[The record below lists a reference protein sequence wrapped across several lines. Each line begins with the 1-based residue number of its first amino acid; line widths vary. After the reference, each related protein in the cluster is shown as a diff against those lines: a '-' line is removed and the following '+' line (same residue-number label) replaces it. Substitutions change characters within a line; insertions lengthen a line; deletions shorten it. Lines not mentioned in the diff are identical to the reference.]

1 MANLFE
7 ISERYKNLAELVG
20 SQDIE
25 PEAIEEA
32 LRSVEGEL
40 SDKLQN
46 ITYIVKREESDI
58 NLIDEEIKRLQARKK
73 AISNNVDRLKQ
84 YMFEAMKF
92 ADVKKVNTS
101 LNTWSIA
108 KNPASVNILDESLI
122 DSQYIVVE
130 TVTKV
135 DKKKLLIDLKNG
147 LEVTGAEIK
156 QGERLTIK

>member
-20 SQDIE
+20 NQDIE

-40 SDKLQN
+40 SEKLQN
-46 ITYIVKREESDI
+46 ITYIVKKEESDI

-73 AISNNVDRLKQ
+73 AISKNVDRLKQ

-135 DKKKLLIDLKNG
+135 DKKKLLTDLKNG

>member
-25 PEAIEEA
+25 PEVIEEA

-46 ITYIVKREESDI
+46 ITYIIKREESDI

-73 AISNNVDRLKQ
+73 AISGNVDRLKQ

-135 DKKKLLIDLKNG
+135 DKKKLLTDLKNG
-147 LEVTGAEIK
+147 LEVAGAEIK
-156 QGERLTIK
+156 QGERLSIK

>member
-20 SQDIE
+20 NQDIE
-25 PEAIEEA
+25 PEVIEEA

-46 ITYIVKREESDI
+46 ITYIIKREESDI

-135 DKKKLLIDLKNG
+135 DKKKLLTDLKNG
-147 LEVTGAEIK
+147 LEVAGAEIK